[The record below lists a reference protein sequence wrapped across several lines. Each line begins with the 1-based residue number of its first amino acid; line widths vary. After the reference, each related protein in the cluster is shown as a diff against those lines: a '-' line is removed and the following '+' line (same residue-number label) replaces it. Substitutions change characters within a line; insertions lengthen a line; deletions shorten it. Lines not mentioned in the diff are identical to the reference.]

1 MPEINIGDFYK
12 PDHGAEWGPQH
23 QFHASPAR
31 YPLQEGTRGG
41 GKTIAL
47 LWEGIRTALVTP
59 GSNNLLLRR
68 ILKSAEMGG
77 IEDHFL
83 KYVPKGIYRQYN
95 GQKHTVHFHNASNLF
110 FGHIKADSDLKQY
123 QGPEY
128 LYVGWDEL
136 TQFTY
141 PQWAFIKGSNRCP
154 VPHDIYGDKPRARMA
169 GGTNPNGIGSGWVK
183 ALWIQHKLPAGIE
196 DLTYNPLDY
205 EVIHS
210 TFADNPIYAND
221 AEYIA
226 GLSSLPPALR
236 AAWLEGS
243 WDVLAGQFYPNWEGA
258 IGSDGKARG
267 RHVREREDI
276 AFQDWQPRWIGIDW
290 GFNHATCVLWFT
302 QAEVTD
308 SFGQKK
314 TVVVCYRE
322 LVRRGINEQALA
334 QLILEHNARDF
345 QSDGKTPVRIANV
358 YLSPERFNRVNEEHT
373 IADRMGDV
381 LAGGGLPRPERANND
396 RVGGWRLVYTLLDT
410 EGFCVSSN
418 CRDLIESFPQ
428 LMRDEKD
435 LEDAASEGND
445 LFLDVMESCRYG
457 LMSYF
462 NPRPT
467 PKAVLDDMR
476 IRAIPDNTAK
486 YLEHLRLTAQRPNG
500 DLFLNFP
507 KRDVAWRR

>member
-1 MPEINIGDFYK
+1 MPEINIGDYYR

-23 QFHASPAR
+23 AFHASAAR

-47 LWEGIRTALVTP
+47 LWEGIRTALVVP

-95 GQKHTVHFHNASNLF
+95 GQKHTVHFHNQSNLF

-154 VPHDIYGDKPRARMA
+154 VPLDIYGDKPRARMA

-183 ALWIQHKLPAGIE
+183 ALWIQKKLPAGIVDE
-196 DLTYNPLDY
+196 TYKPEDY
-205 EVIHS
+205 EIIHS

-221 AEYIA
+221 AEYIS
-226 GLSSLPPALR
+226 GLASLPPALR

-243 WDVLAGQFYPNWEGA
+243 WDVLAGQFYPNWDLE
-258 IGSDGKARG
+258 
-267 RHVREREDI
+267 RHVKPTEAI
-276 AFQDWQPRWIGIDW
+276 TFQDWQPRWLGIDW

-302 QAEVTD
+302 QAEVID
-308 SFGQKK
+308 SFGKKK
-314 TVVVCYRE
+314 TTVVCYRE
-322 LVRRGINEQALA
+322 LVRRGINEATLA
-334 QLILEHNARDF
+334 EEIIRANAGD
-345 QSDGKTPVRIANV
+345 KIANV

-381 LAGGGLPRPERANND
+381 LIQAGIPRPERANND
-396 RVGGWRLVYTLLDT
+396 RVGGWRLLYTLLDT
-410 EGFCVSSN
+410 DGIAVTAN
-418 CRDLIESFPQ
+418 CRDLIDSVPQ

-435 LEDAASEGND
+435 LEDAAREGNE
-445 LFLDVMESCRYG
+445 LFLDVCEAVRYG

-467 PKAVLDDMR
+467 PRDVLNDLR
-476 IRAIPDNTAK
+476 IKAIPDNTAK
-486 YLEHLRLTAQRPNG
+486 FLEHLRLTNQKQHG
-500 DLFLNFP
+500 DLFLP
-507 KRDVAWRR
+507 VPQRTAPWRRN

>member
-1 MPEINIGDFYK
+1 MSEINIGDFYQ

-47 LWEGIRTALVTP
+47 LWEGIRTALTVP

-95 GQKHTVHFHNASNLF
+95 GQKHTVHFHNRSNLF
-110 FGHIKADSDLKQY
+110 FGHIKSDADLKQY

-154 VPHDIYGDKPRARMA
+154 VPLDIYGDKPRARMA

-183 ALWIQHKLPAGIE
+183 ALWIAKKLPAGIE
-196 DLTYNPLDY
+196 DLTYNPKDY

-221 AEYIA
+221 ADYIN

-243 WDVLAGQFYPNWEGA
+243 WDVLAGQFYPNWDLE
-258 IGSDGKARG
+258 
-267 RHVREREDI
+267 RHRKQIKDI
-276 AFQDWQPRWIGIDW
+276 EFQDWQPRWIGIDW

-302 QAEVTD
+302 VAQVENTLGEKAERI
-308 SFGQKK
+308 
-314 TVVVCYRE
+314 VCYRE
-322 LVRRGINEQALA
+322 LVRRGINEATLA
-334 QLILEHNARDF
+334 EEIAKFN
-345 QSDGKTPVRIANV
+345 DGDKIANV

-381 LAGGGLPRPERANND
+381 LASRGLPRPERANND
-396 RVGGWRLVYTLLDT
+396 RVGGWRLIYTLLDT
-410 EGFCVSSN
+410 EGFVVGAN
-418 CRDLIESFPQ
+418 CRDLIDSFPQ

-435 LEDAASEGND
+435 LEDAAREGNE
-445 LFLDVMESCRYG
+445 LFLDVMEACRYG

-462 NPRPT
+462 NPRPV
-467 PKAVLDDMR
+467 PREVQNDLLIK
-476 IRAIPDNTAK
+476 AIPDNTQK
-486 YLEHLRLTAQRPNG
+486 YLEYLRIQAQPTSSDIFIPVAQRNAP
-500 DLFLNFP
+500 
-507 KRDVAWRR
+507 WRRN

>member
-1 MPEINIGDFYK
+1 MPEINIGDYYQ

-23 QFHASPAR
+23 QFHASAAK

-47 LWEGIRTALVTP
+47 LWEGIRSALVVP
-59 GSNNLLLRR
+59 GSNNLLFRR

-83 KYVPKGIYRQYN
+83 KYVPKGIYRHYN
-95 GQKHTVHFHNASNLF
+95 GQKHTVHFHNQSNLF
-110 FGHIKADSDLKQY
+110 FGHIKSDTDLKQY

-154 VPHDIYGDKPRARMA
+154 VPLDIYGDKPRARMA

-183 ALWIQHKLPAGIE
+183 ALWIQKKLPAGIVDE
-196 DLTYNPLDY
+196 TYNPNDY

-210 TFADNPIYAND
+210 SFADNPIYAND

-243 WDVLAGQFYPNWEGA
+243 WDVLAGQFYPNWDLE
-258 IGSDGKARG
+258 
-267 RHVREREDI
+267 RHKKQREQIE
-276 AFQDWQPRWIGIDW
+276 FQDWQPRWIGIDW

-302 QAEVTD
+302 QAQVTNNLGEKRT
-308 SFGQKK
+308 S
-314 TVVVCYRE
+314 VVCYRE
-322 LVRRGINEQALA
+322 LVRRGINEQTLA
-334 QLILEHNARDF
+334 EEILKAN
-345 QSDGKTPVRIANV
+345 QTVIDGKLQQEPIANI

-396 RVGGWRLVYTLLDT
+396 RVGGWRLIYTLLDI
-410 EGFCVSSN
+410 EGFVVTAN
-418 CRDLIESFPQ
+418 CRDLVESFPQ

-435 LEDAASEGND
+435 LEDAAREGSD
-445 LFLDVMESCRYG
+445 LFLDVMEACRYG

-467 PKAVLDDMR
+467 PTAVLNDMR
-476 IRAIPDNTAK
+476 IKAIPDNTAK
-486 YLEHLRLTAQRPNG
+486 YMEHLRLTNQKPAS
-500 DLFLNFP
+500 DLFIPIANRTAP
-507 KRDVAWRR
+507 WRRN

>member
-1 MPEINIGDFYK
+1 MPDISIGDYYQ
-12 PDHGAEWGPQH
+12 PDHGASWGPQH

-47 LWEGIRTALVTP
+47 LWEGIRKALTVP

-95 GQKHTVHFHNASNLF
+95 GQKHTVHFHNSSNLF
-110 FGHIKADSDLKQY
+110 FGHIKSDTDLKQY

-154 VPHDIYGDKPRARMA
+154 VPLDIYGDKPRATMA

-183 ALWIQHKLPAGIE
+183 ALWITRKLPAGIE
-196 DLTYNPLDY
+196 DLTYNPNDY

-210 TFADNPIYAND
+210 SFTDNPIYAND
-221 AEYIA
+221 ADYIS

-243 WDVLAGQFYPNWEGA
+243 WDILAGQFFPNWDLE
-258 IGSDGKARG
+258 
-267 RHVREREDI
+267 RHVKPREAVE
-276 AFQDWQPRWIGIDW
+276 FQDWQPRWIGIDW

-302 QAEVTD
+302 VAKITNNLGEKRD
-308 SFGQKK
+308 AI
-314 TVVVCYRE
+314 VCYRE
-322 LVRRGINEQALA
+322 LVRRGINEAKLA
-334 QLILEHNARDF
+334 EEIVKYNEGD
-345 QSDGKTPVRIANV
+345 KIANV

-373 IADRMGDV
+373 IADRMGDCFV
-381 LAGGGLPRPERANND
+381 PAGLPRPERANND
-396 RVGGWRLVYTLLDT
+396 RVGGWRLLYTLLDT
-410 EGFCVSSN
+410 EGFVTLGS
-418 CRDLIESFPQ
+418 CRDLIDSFPQ

-435 LEDAASEGND
+435 LEDAAREGSD

-462 NPRPT
+462 NPRPI
-467 PKAVLDDMR
+467 PREVANDLRIKAM
-476 IRAIPDNTAK
+476 PTNQAK
-486 YLEHLRLTAQRPNG
+486 YMEILRLQAQTPTS
-500 DLFLNFP
+500 DLFLSVP
-507 KRDVAWRR
+507 QRVAPWRRN